1 MSLQIFVQI
10 NRDKDPKLAAK
21 HKDEVAELARASLGD
36 VKGVAID
43 GMAVRS
49 QANLD
54 PGAVANLAVLLT
66 AMTGAVGAGTT
77 LLVALRKMVTEGGAL
92 IRTIMVEID
101 GTLRSLGS
109 VTAEEIDKELRAPL
123 RD

>member
-1 MSLQIFVQI
+1 MSLQIFVEI
-10 NRDKDPKLAAK
+10 NGDQDPKIAAK
-21 HKDEVAELARASLGD
+21 HEDELTALARTSLAD

-49 QANLD
+49 EANLD
-54 PGAVANLAVLLT
+54 PAAVAHLAVLLT

-92 IRTIMVEID
+92 IRAIKVEIA
-101 GTLRSLGS
+101 GTLRSLES
-109 VTAEEIDKELRAPL
+109 VTPEEIDKELRAPL

>member
-1 MSLQIFVQI
+1 MSLQIFVEI
-10 NRDKDPKLAAK
+10 NRDRDPKVSAK
-21 HKDEVAELARASLGD
+21 HKDEVAALARTNLGD

-54 PGAVANLAVLLT
+54 PAAVANLAVLLT

-92 IRTIMVEID
+92 IRAIKVEID
-101 GTLRSLGS
+101 GTLRSLES
-109 VTAEEIDKELRAPL
+109 VKPEEIDKELRAPL